1 MLSIAKKYL
10 ISKFDYELMLQAN
23 FKSKCEFE
31 ILLFPRLTTIILQ
44 YELFLLAEKISGHS
58 IPKVIRRHYTN

>member
-23 FKSKCEFE
+23 FKSKYEFE
-31 ILLFPRLTTIILQ
+31 ILLFSRFIILQ